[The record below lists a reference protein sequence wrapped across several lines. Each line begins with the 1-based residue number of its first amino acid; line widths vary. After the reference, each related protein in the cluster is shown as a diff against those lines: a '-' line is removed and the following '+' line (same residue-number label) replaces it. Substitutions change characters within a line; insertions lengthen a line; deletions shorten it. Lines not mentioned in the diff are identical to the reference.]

1 MEFLTAFEAMSAG
14 GQMFYAGLAI
24 GAAGLL
30 AAVIL
35 SVCRGI
41 GKRRLDRILSRD
53 YSDGD
58 RR

>member
-1 MEFLTAFEAMSAG
+1 MSAG

-35 SVCRGI
+35 SICRGI

-53 YSDGD
+53 YTDGD
-58 RR
+58 GR